1 MDNSDS
7 VIRDYYRQRAPV
19 YDRVYGYPERQDD
32 LRFLESHIPQQF
44 SGKDVIEIAA
54 GTGYWT
60 QFIARSANSLVAT
73 DVTAEALSQIRRRS
87 GLGELITC
95 LVDAF
100 ELGSLDKTFSAAFAG
115 LWVSHIPKQDLPR
128 FFHSLHQCLQPGATV
143 VVLDNSEAQCE
154 RLPISHTDD
163 VGNTYQDRELDD
175 GSSHRV
181 LKNFPGESELGSA
194 LDSEGAECKFLQLE
208 HFWLFQYRYIG

>member
-1 MDNSDS
+1 MDTSDS

-19 YDRVYGYPERQDD
+19 YDRVYAYPERQDD

-44 SGKDVIEIAA
+44 AGKDVIEIAA

-60 QFIARSANSLVAT
+60 QFIAKSANSLVAT
-73 DVTAEALSQIRRRS
+73 DITAEALSQIRRRS
-87 GLGELITC
+87 GLGELTTC

-100 ELGSLDKTFSAAFAG
+100 ELGSLEKTFSAAFAG
-115 LWVSHIPKQDLPR
+115 LWISHIPMQDLPR
-128 FFHSLHQCLQPGATV
+128 FFHSLHQCLEPGATV
-143 VVLDNSEAQCE
+143 VLLDNSEAQCE

-181 LKNFPGESELGSA
+181 LKNFPTESELSSA
-194 LDSEGAECKFLQLE
+194 LAPEGAECNFLQLE
-208 HFWLFQYRYIG
+208 HFWLFQYRCNG

>member
-44 SGKDVIEIAA
+44 AGKDVIEIAA

-60 QFIARSANSLVAT
+60 QFIARSASSLVAT
-73 DVTAEALSQIRRRS
+73 DVTAEALSQIRRRP
-87 GLGELITC
+87 GLGEIATC

-100 ELGSLDKTFSAAFAG
+100 EPGSLDKTFSAAFAG
-115 LWVSHIPKQDLPR
+115 LWISHIPKQDLPS
-128 FFHSLHQCLQPGATV
+128 FFNSLHQCLEPGATV
-143 VVLDNSEAQCE
+143 VLLDNSEAQCE

-181 LKNFPGESELGSA
+181 LKNFPSELELRSV
-194 LDSEGAECKFLQLE
+194 LDSGGAECDFLQLE
-208 HFWLFQYRYIG
+208 HFWLFQYRYSG